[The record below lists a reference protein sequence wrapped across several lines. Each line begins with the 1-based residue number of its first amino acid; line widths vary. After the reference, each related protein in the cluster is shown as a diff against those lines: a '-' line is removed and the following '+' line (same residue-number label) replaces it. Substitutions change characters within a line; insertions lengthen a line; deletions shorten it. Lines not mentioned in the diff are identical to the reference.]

1 MKTIF
6 NQKRTEALDGFMV
19 PDVVLHHSGRAG
31 TPGLEEIKQHHRELF
46 TGLPDLHYEIEDLV
60 AASDRVVL
68 RLAISETHRGDYWGF
83 APTRK
88 QVAMT
93 AIHMLRLVG
102 GKITET
108 WSESDA
114 LGMREQL
121 ERHCS
126 SPIRCQRNN

>member
-1 MKTIF
+1 M
-6 NQKRTEALDGFMV
+6 
-19 PDVVLHHSGRAG
+19 
-31 TPGLEEIKQHHRELF
+31 
-46 TGLPDLHYEIEDLV
+46 
-60 AASDRVVL
+60 AASDRLVL

-83 APTRK
+83 APTEK

-102 GKITET
+102 GKIGET

-126 SPIRCQRNN
+126 SPDPVSA